1 MKKSTKIII
10 GIIVLVVLGFMLNPF
25 YWLMQ
30 PKERPKQP
38 ELSKEEIVLFKKL
51 KLIYNCELERFY
63 YNYTPK
69 GNDNLYEKE
78 YNKIPF
84 KYSLSIDLQKENDNI
99 SEDSIHKIGL
109 HIKNDVL
116 KKNIFLK
123 KIMIYVDSEPNQ
135 YLYNYKK
142 DSLVLQP

>member
-69 GNDNLYEKE
+69 GNDTLYEKE